1 MKKDSLWHNKTL
13 IAVCVEAVLLMMGM
27 GQLSPAIPIFV
38 EALGV
43 EQAQIGLV
51 VGLVVAAYG
60 MARAIM
66 DVPAGTLA
74 RRWGRRPLLIIGPAL
89 AAISAVGCGLAGE
102 YWHLITFLV
111 LEGLG
116 LALFSVAAMIVIGEI
131 STVSNRG
138 KYMSLFWGAS
148 LVGLSLGATVGGI
161 VGEHLGCR
169 VAFFCFAGLALL
181 AALWG
186 WFRIL
191 ETKNVRP
198 SIIPETSSNPPAKM
212 AAAKALS
219 PLYLNSNFI
228 LICAVSLFTLIVVG
242 GNQITLVPLLGYER
256 LSLTEEQVGL
266 SVTLTLAV
274 QCAFVFLAGWLSD
287 KLGRKAL
294 IVPGGIVTG
303 LGLMM
308 FTQSAGYWL
317 LLLSAMVLGVGR
329 GFGGPIRT
337 AYVAEIASGQNY
349 EHAMAV
355 HRSASDAGFVVGP
368 ILLGW
373 FADDYGLD
381 FPFFLGAG
389 LLIAAVICF
398 SALARETGGRSKG
411 HHN

>member
-1 MKKDSLWHNKTL
+1 MKKESFWHDKTL
-13 IAVCVEAVLLMMGM
+13 IAVCVEAAVLMMGM
-27 GQLSPAIPIFV
+27 GQLSPAIPVFV

-43 EQAQIGLV
+43 EQARIGLV

-60 MARAIM
+60 IARAIM

-89 AAISAVGCGLAGE
+89 VAVSAVGCGLADE
-102 YWHLITFLV
+102 YWHLIAFLV

-131 STVSNRG
+131 SALSNRG
-138 KYMSLFWGAS
+138 KYMSLFWAAS
-148 LVGLSLGATVGGI
+148 LVGLSLGPTLGGT
-161 VGEHLGCR
+161 VGEHFGCR
-169 VAFFCFAGLALL
+169 VPFFCFAGLALI

-186 WFRIL
+186 WFRIP

-198 SIIPETSSNPPAKM
+198 PVIPETLSTAPGDM

-219 PLYLNSNFI
+219 PLYLNLNFI

-287 KLGRKAL
+287 KLGRKAV

-303 LGLMM
+303 LGLMI

-317 LLLSAMVLGVGR
+317 MLLSAMVLGVGR
-329 GFGGPIRT
+329 GFGSSIRT

-368 ILLGW
+368 VLLGW
-373 FADDYGLD
+373 LEDDYGLD

-389 LLIAAVICF
+389 LLLAAVICF
-398 SALARETGGRSKG
+398 AALATETVGRRKG
-411 HHN
+411 LQN

>member
-1 MKKDSLWHNKTL
+1 MKKESFWHDKTL
-13 IAVCVEAVLLMMGM
+13 IAVCVEAAVLMMGM
-27 GQLSPAIPIFV
+27 GQLSPAIPVFV

-43 EQAQIGLV
+43 EQARIGLV

-60 MARAIM
+60 IARAIM

-89 AAISAVGCGLAGE
+89 VAVSAVGCGLADE
-102 YWHLITFLV
+102 YWHLIAFLV

-131 STVSNRG
+131 SALSNRG
-138 KYMSLFWGAS
+138 KYMSLFWAAS
-148 LVGLSLGATVGGI
+148 LVGLSLGPTLGGT
-161 VGEHLGCR
+161 VGEHFGCR
-169 VAFFCFAGLALL
+169 VPFFCFAGLALI

-186 WFRIL
+186 WFRIP

-198 SIIPETSSNPPAKM
+198 PVIPETSSTAPGDM

-219 PLYLNSNFI
+219 PLYLNLNFI

-287 KLGRKAL
+287 KLGRKAV

-303 LGLMM
+303 LGLMI

-317 LLLSAMVLGVGR
+317 MLLSAMVLGVGR
-329 GFGGPIRT
+329 GFGSSIRT

-368 ILLGW
+368 VLLGW
-373 FADDYGLD
+373 LEDDYGLD

-389 LLIAAVICF
+389 LLLAAVICF
-398 SALARETGGRSKG
+398 AALATETVGRRKG
-411 HHN
+411 LQN